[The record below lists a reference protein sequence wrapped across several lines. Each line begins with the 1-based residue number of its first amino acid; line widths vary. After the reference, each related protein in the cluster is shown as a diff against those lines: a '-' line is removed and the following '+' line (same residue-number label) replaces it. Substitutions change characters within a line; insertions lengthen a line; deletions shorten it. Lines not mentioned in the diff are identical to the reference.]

1 MKTSLLR
8 HAVWATRTLAI
19 AAAVAAGLQ
28 FPPAQAQTGGNP
40 CGGFTPATLSWDC
53 PAVVCNLT
61 CVTDGVG
68 GAVCK

>member
-40 CGGFTPATLSWDC
+40 CGACTLTTQSWSC
-53 PAVVCNLT
+53 PFPGCLST
-61 CVTDGVG
+61 CVSVFGV
-68 GAVCK
+68 ATCR